1 MTEQLL
7 QYIWHLKMFQS
18 FDFKDTQN
26 NALEI
31 IDFGQWNGNAGADF
45 QLAKIRIN
53 GVILVGNIELHTKS
67 SHYITHKHSQN
78 SAYDNLILHAVY
90 EEDTP
95 IPELNE
101 KGVPTLV
108 LKPYIDERLLEKYD
122 ALLHNGN
129 FIPCESIFDEK
140 ALPILFSEELLL
152 KKLDEKSE
160 QLALK
165 LSQHKNDYEAVL
177 FHQLAYAFGL
187 KINAEIFQQITES
200 IDFSVIKKIQQNSVQ
215 LEALLFGI
223 SGWLT
228 EPLDKQTALW
238 KREFEFL
245 KSKYQLSDITISPK
259 FLRLRPPNFPTIRLS
274 QLTSLYH
281 RHPNLFSKIINA
293 KNTAEIQ
300 HLFEEISASAYWDN
314 HFVFGKIS
322 EKYYQKKLSKDFINL
337 IIINAILPLKYHYF
351 KNINENIAEEI
362 LDFYKALPPETNS
375 LIDNW
380 KKIGAKI
387 ETALHSQAF
396 LFLYKNFCNQKKCLN
411 CSFGYQLLKNKK

>member
-53 GVILVGNIELHTKS
+53 DVILVGNIELHTKS

-90 EEDTP
+90 EEDTL

-129 FIPCESIFDEK
+129 FIPCESMFDEK
-140 ALPILFSEELLL
+140 DLPILFSEELLL

-160 QLALK
+160 HFSQQL
-165 LSQHKNDYEAVL
+165 SRYKNDYEAVL

-187 KINAEIFQQITES
+187 KINAEIFQQIAES
-200 IDFSVIKKIQQNSVQ
+200 INFSIIKKIQQNPIQ

-223 SGWLT
+223 SSWLT

-274 QLTSLYH
+274 QSASLYN

-322 EKYYQKKLSKDFINL
+322 EKSYQKKLSKDFINL

-362 LDFYKALPPETNS
+362 LDFYKVLPPETNS